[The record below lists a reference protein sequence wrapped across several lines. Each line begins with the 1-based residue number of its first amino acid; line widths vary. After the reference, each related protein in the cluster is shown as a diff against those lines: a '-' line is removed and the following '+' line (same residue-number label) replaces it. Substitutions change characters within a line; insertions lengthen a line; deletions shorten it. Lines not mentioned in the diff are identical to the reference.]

1 MTMQISTNQFYN
13 SANATMSQ
21 LTDQADKLQTQISTG
36 KKLQA
41 PSDDV
46 VAYQQLQLLSRAT
59 ANDAAYTTNVSSAQS
74 LLNQSDSTL
83 SSIVSQIQSAQELAT
98 QANGGTLSN
107 DQMNDIA
114 TQLNGIISSLV
125 SLANTTNAQGTPL
138 FAGSQGTT
146 PVTQNADGT
155 VTVNDT
161 GNTISIPIS
170 DDTSVAPNNTAQDVF
185 GGIQTSSGTSD
196 LFSILTNL
204 VSGLQAG
211 GSTAA
216 SAASTAVS
224 SLSAA
229 LDHVSNAQASV
240 GAREARLTLVSSSMT
255 DMATTRETQRSALE
269 DTDVTSAVTD
279 LQKTMT
285 ILQATQASF
294 TKLTS
299 LSLFNY
305 LQQ

>member
-1 MTMQISTNQFYN
+1 MQISTNQFYN
-13 SANATMSQ
+13 SSLSVMSQ
-21 LTDQADKLQTQISTG
+21 LTEQADKLQTQISTT
-36 KKLQA
+36 KRLQA

-59 ANDAAYTTNVSSAQS
+59 ANDAAYTTNVSTAQS

-83 SSIVSQIQSAQELAT
+83 SSVVSQIQRAQELAT
-98 QANGGTLSN
+98 EANSGTLN
-107 DQMNDIA
+107 DSQRQDIA
-114 TQLNGIISSLV
+114 TELNGIISSLV

-138 FAGSQGTT
+138 FAGSQGTQ
-146 PVTQNADGT
+146 PVTQNADGS
-155 VTVNDT
+155 VTINDT
-161 GNTISIPIS
+161 GNATAIPIS
-170 DDTSVAPNNTAQDVF
+170 DDTSVVAGNTAQDVF

-196 LFSILTNL
+196 LFSILSTFANAM
-204 VSGLQAG
+204 QAG
-211 GSTAA
+211 GSGAA
-216 SAASTAVS
+216 SAAATAGTA
-224 SLSAA
+224 LSAA

-240 GAREARLTLVSSSMT
+240 GAREKRLTLVSSAMT
-255 DMATTRETQRSALE
+255 DMAATRETQRSSLE
-269 DTDVTSAVTD
+269 DTDVTQAITD

-305 LQQ
+305 LQG

>member
-1 MTMQISTNQFYN
+1 MQISTNQFYD
-13 SANATMSQ
+13 SSLSVMSQ
-21 LTDQADKLQTQISTG
+21 LTEQADKLQTQISTT
-36 KKLQA
+36 KRLQA

-59 ANDAAYTTNVSSAQS
+59 ANDAAYTTNVSTAQS

-83 SSIVSQIQSAQELAT
+83 SSVVSQIQRAQELAT
-98 QANGGTLSN
+98 QANSGTLN
-107 DQMNDIA
+107 DSQRQDIA
-114 TQLNGIISSLV
+114 TELNGIISSLV

-138 FAGSQGTT
+138 FAGSQGTQ

-155 VTVNDT
+155 VTINDT
-161 GNTISIPIS
+161 GNATAIPIS
-170 DDTSVAPNNTAQDVF
+170 DDTSVVAGNTAQDVF
-185 GGIQTSSGTSD
+185 GGVQTSSGASD
-196 LFSILTNL
+196 LFSILSTFANAM
-204 VSGLQAG
+204 QAG
-211 GSTAA
+211 GSGATAA
-216 SAASTAVS
+216 AADAGTA
-224 SLSAA
+224 LSAA

-240 GAREARLTLVSSSMT
+240 GAREKRLTLVSSAMT
-255 DMATTRETQRSALE
+255 DMAATRETQRSSLE
-269 DTDVTSAVTD
+269 DTDVTQAITD

-305 LQQ
+305 LQG

>member
-1 MTMQISTNQFYN
+1 MQISTNQFYD
-13 SANATMSQ
+13 SSLSVMSQ
-21 LTDQADKLQTQISTG
+21 LTEQADKLQTQISTT
-36 KKLQA
+36 KRLQA

-59 ANDAAYTTNVSSAQS
+59 ANDAAYTTNVSTAQS

-83 SSIVSQIQSAQELAT
+83 SSVVSQIQRAQELAT
-98 QANGGTLSN
+98 QANSGTLN
-107 DQMNDIA
+107 DSQRQDIA
-114 TQLNGIISSLV
+114 TELNGIISSLV

-138 FAGSQGTT
+138 FAGSQGTQ

-155 VTVNDT
+155 VTINDT
-161 GNTISIPIS
+161 GNATAIPIS
-170 DDTSVAPNNTAQDVF
+170 DDTSVVAGNTAQDVF
-185 GGIQTSSGTSD
+185 GGVETSSGTTD
-196 LFSILTNL
+196 LFSILSTFANAM
-204 VSGLQAG
+204 QAG
-211 GSTAA
+211 GSGAT
-216 SAASTAVS
+216 SAAADAGSA
-224 SLSAA
+224 LSAA

-240 GAREARLTLVSSSMT
+240 GAREKRLTLVSSAMT
-255 DMATTRETQRSALE
+255 DMAATRETQRSSLE
-269 DTDVTSAVTD
+269 DTDVTQAITD

-305 LQQ
+305 LQG